1 VTKYL
6 LWSWLFLAVSLAG
19 VRAQEVGPK
28 PPPKAEP
35 KADGALE
42 HLSETQ
48 HTITVDGTK
57 LDYKATAGNLV
68 LKDEAGKATA
78 SMFFI
83 AYTKNG
89 VDDLRKR
96 PVTFTF
102 NGGPGSSSVWLH
114 LGAFGPRRVPVGDV
128 GESVAPPYRLV
139 DNESTLLDVTDLVF
153 IDPVT
158 TGYSRPAP
166 GQDAKQFH
174 GVQEDIQSVGE
185 FIRLYVTRYQR
196 WPSPKFLAGESY
208 GTTRAAG
215 LVGYLQDRYGMDF
228 NGVVLISSVLNF
240 ETLRFDDGNDLP
252 YILYLPSYTATA
264 WFHKRLSAE
273 LQADLRKTL
282 AEVEQFALGD
292 YTLALM
298 KGNKLGPEARKAVA
312 QKLARYTGLS
322 ADYVVRSNLR
332 IDNGRFM
339 KELLRGEHHTVGR
352 YDSRFTGTDLD
363 AVGEQS
369 EYDPSFAAVQGPYT
383 AALNAYLR
391 AELKCER
398 DLPYEILTGRV
409 QPWNFGNARN
419 RYLNVSGSL
428 RQAMTKNRDLRV
440 FVANGYYDLAT
451 PYLATEYTFT
461 HLGLDA
467 SLAEHVTMGFYEA
480 GHMMYIHKP
489 ALHKLKKD
497 VAAFLQAA
505 PRS

>member
-1 VTKYL
+1 MK
-6 LWSWLFLAVSLAG
+6 SLVLCGLVFATTAAG
-19 VRAQEVGPK
+19 VRCQDTGPK

-35 KADGALE
+35 KADSFQE

-48 HTITVDGTK
+48 HAITLDGTK
-57 LDYKATAGNLV
+57 FDYKATAGNLV

-83 AYTKNG
+83 AYTKPG
-89 VDDLRKR
+89 ADLRKR

-114 LGAFGPRRVPVGDV
+114 LGAFGPLRVPVGDV

-139 DNESTLLDVTDLVF
+139 ENESSLLDLTDLVF

-166 GQDAKQFH
+166 GQDPKQFH

-228 NGVVLISSVLNF
+228 NGVVLVSSVLIF
-240 ETLRFDDGNDLP
+240 ETIRFDDGNDLP

-264 WFHKRLSAE
+264 WFHKKLSAE
-273 LQADLRKTL
+273 LQADLHRTL

-298 KGNKLGPEARKAVA
+298 KGSKLSPEARKEVA

-322 ADYVVRSNLR
+322 GDYVARSNLR
-332 IDNGRFM
+332 MDSMRFM
-339 KELLRGEHHTVGR
+339 KELLRGEHRTVGR

-383 AALNAYLR
+383 ATLNSYVR
-391 AELKCER
+391 TELKYER
-398 DLPYEILTGRV
+398 DFPYEILTGRV

-428 RQAMTKNRDLRV
+428 RQAMAKNRDLRV

-451 PYLATEYTFT
+451 PYLATDYTFN
-461 HLGLDA
+461 HLGLDSSHA
-467 SLAEHVTMGFYEA
+467 DRVMMGYYEA

-489 ALHKLKKD
+489 SLQKLKKD
-497 VAAFLQAA
+497 LAGFI
-505 PRS
+505 RSALHL